1 MYVKKVLEPV
11 TVRWKH
17 VGLALRLDPAQ
28 LDAVEE
34 KNYRKLDDCL
44 TEMLNL
50 WLSKQYDTEKFGE
63 PSWSLL
69 AGAVA
74 HPAGGNNTAL
84 ATEIVK
90 VHIGKNN
97 GMH

>member
-17 VGLALRLDPAQ
+17 VGLVLRLDPAQ

-34 KNYRKLDDCL
+34 KKNRKLDDCL

-50 WLSKQYDTEKFGE
+50 WLSKQYDTEQFGE

-69 AGAVA
+69 AVAVG

-84 ATEIVK
+84 AMEITEK
-90 VHIGKNN
+90 H
-97 GMH
+97 

>member
-1 MYVKKVLEPV
+1 MLEPV
-11 TVRWKH
+11 TVRWKR

-34 KNYRKLDDCL
+34 KNRKLDDCL

-50 WLSKQYDTEKFGE
+50 WLSKQYDTEQFGE

-84 ATEIVK
+84 GTEIIK
-90 VHIGKNN
+90 VHIGI
-97 GMH
+97 